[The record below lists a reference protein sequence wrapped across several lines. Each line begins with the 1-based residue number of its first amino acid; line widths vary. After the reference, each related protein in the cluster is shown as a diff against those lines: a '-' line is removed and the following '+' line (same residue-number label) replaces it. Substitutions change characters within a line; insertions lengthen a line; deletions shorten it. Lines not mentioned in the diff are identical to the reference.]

1 MIRYFP
7 DQVEKRMRTCS
18 VYSSPGLRP
27 QNEDTVFAEGNVFI
41 VADGLGGH
49 SDGKVASELA
59 VKTINQI
66 LCNEDPAVFVIGGQ
80 RMEEDEL
87 MEAFLMD
94 AIRQAGAVVLQEA
107 RKRGTDMATTITAVI
122 VKGEKAY
129 CAHVGDCALF
139 VSEDGSLPP
148 VRRTVEHRRGA
159 SLNRTLG
166 SVEQITPD
174 VVVFYP
180 HPQGLFLLGCDG
192 FWEHVDELQ
201 INKIIEETPDYLLAE
216 RLGEAALKNGSP
228 DNVSVIAVIGEG
240 FTSSHAVR
248 QVDCE
253 SAWLDGLVA
262 SAEKS
267 SRMDALRVFAN
278 NHGVTFSNPLEEE
291 NKALQAEIV
300 RLNTVIE
307 ELKQGIEMQKADH
320 QHLEDRLN
328 QLNNSSWKLRD
339 VTIQLF
345 AHLESLK
352 KLYPREI
359 ANALT
364 KPELD
369 RLEAIYQMLLK
380 QKPPQK

>member
-1 MIRYFP
+1 
-7 DQVEKRMRTCS
+7 MRTCS

-27 QNEDTVFAEGNVFI
+27 QNEDTVYAEGNVFM

-59 VKTINQI
+59 VRTLSLI

-80 RMEEDEL
+80 RMEEGEL

-107 RKRGTDMATTITAVI
+107 RKRGSDMATTITAVI
-122 VKGEKAY
+122 LRGETAY

-148 VRRTVEHRRGA
+148 VRRTMEHRRGA

-166 SVEQITPD
+166 STEQITPD
-174 VVVFYP
+174 VIVFHP
-180 HPQGLFLLGCDG
+180 HLQGLFLVVCDG
-192 FWEHVDELQ
+192 FWEHVEGPE
-201 INKIIEETPDYLLAE
+201 ITKIIEETPDYLLAE
-216 RLGEAALKNGSP
+216 RLGQAALKNGSP

-248 QVDCE
+248 QVNCE
-253 SAWLDGLVA
+253 RAWLDRMPA

-278 NHGVTFSNPLEEE
+278 NNGVAFSNPLEEE
-291 NKALQAEIV
+291 NQALQAEII
-300 RLNTVIE
+300 RLNAVIE
-307 ELKQGIEMQKADH
+307 EMKQGIEKQKADH

-328 QLNNSSWKLRD
+328 QLNSSSWKLRD
-339 VTIQLF
+339 VTILLF
-345 AHLESLK
+345 RHIESLK

-364 KPELD
+364 KQELD
-369 RLEAIYQMLLK
+369 RLEAIYQTLLK
-380 QKPPQK
+380 QNPSRK